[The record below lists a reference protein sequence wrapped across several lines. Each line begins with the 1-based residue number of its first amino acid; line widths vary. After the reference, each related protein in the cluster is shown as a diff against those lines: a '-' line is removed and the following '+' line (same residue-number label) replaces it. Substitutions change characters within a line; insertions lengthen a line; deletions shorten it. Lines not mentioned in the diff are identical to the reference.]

1 RRALDIR
8 VKALGPEDPAVAGS
22 LTDLGILYGM
32 EGNYAEAEKSFLR
45 ALTILEKAFGLEH
58 PRLLKVLDN
67 LTLLYCA
74 HGKHR
79 KAAGIE
85 TRAKKLRASSIWRN
99 LQNKKLC

>member
-1 RRALDIR
+1 M
-8 VKALGPEDPAVAGS
+8 KELGPGDPAVAES
-22 LTDLGILYGM
+22 LTDLGVLYRM

-67 LTLLYCA
+67 LALLYHA

-85 TRAKKLRASSIWRN
+85 TCAKKLRGKFN
-99 LQNKKLC
+99 LAVSTK